1 MTPDYSTMDAALEF
15 LAPYGPDLRNGL
27 TSHGPMAVEALAAL
41 GRANAVMPWL
51 ERYKKGLL
59 PRPAPCERIDPTRW
73 RDLLG
78 HVDREADWEE
88 LFAAELTRGPWR
100 EVLATWT
107 GRLAP
112 GICANATHGVI
123 RTGHA
128 VRSLEHAM
136 TPARLRELGDGLA
149 SWAANHQ
156 TLPTGDVRSGTLPP
170 RAAIERVGRVP
181 MAERTFTGTI
191 VSSLAGLAG
200 QPAFADAIS
209 LLDVRPAPAQVLSEL
224 TETFARVY
232 LANAHDTLTT
242 IVFVHGITSLAALRT
257 LLRYLSPDAARTATQ
272 YAWQASAALYAA
284 FGTAP
289 AKAGDVELPRESVET
304 LVDRAVANGDEHAI
318 KLTEAC
324 LREHAIAP
332 SPSYLAAARHAIELL
347 VME

>member
-1 MTPDYSTMDAALEF
+1 MTPDYSTMEAALEF
-15 LAPYGPDLRNGL
+15 LAPYGPDLANGL

-41 GRANAVMPWL
+41 GRSDAILPWL
-51 ERYKKGLL
+51 GRYKKGLL
-59 PRPAPCERIDPTRW
+59 PRFAPRERIDPKSW
-73 RDLLG
+73 RELLG
-78 HVDREADWEE
+78 HVDREPDWEE
-88 LFAAELTRGPWR
+88 LFAAELAEAPWR
-100 EVLATWT
+100 DVLARWT
-107 GRLAP
+107 ARLAP

-128 VRSLEHAM
+128 VRSLENAV

-156 TLPTGDVRSGTLPP
+156 TLPTGRVASGTLSA
-170 RAAIERVGRVP
+170 RAAIERVQRVP
-181 MAERTFTGTI
+181 PAERVFTGTI
-191 VSSLAGLAG
+191 VSSLDGLAR
-200 QPAFADAIS
+200 QPAFADVIG
-209 LLDVRPAPAQVLSEL
+209 LVDVGPAPARVLSDL

-242 IVFVHGITSLAALRT
+242 IVFVHGITSVAALRSIIPS
-257 LLRYLSPDAARTATQ
+257 LSDDVARNATQ

-284 FGTAP
+284 FGTRAATTGEMEP
-289 AKAGDVELPRESVET
+289 PRESPET
-304 LVDRAVANGDEHAI
+304 LVDRAIANGDEHAI

-332 SPSYLAAARHAIELL
+332 SAAYLAAARHATELL

>member
-1 MTPDYSTMDAALEF
+1 MTPDYTMMEPALEF

-41 GRANAVMPWL
+41 GRADAVMPWL
-51 ERYKKGLL
+51 ERYRKGLL
-59 PRPAPCERIDPTRW
+59 PRPAPRERIAGDGW
-73 RDLLG
+73 RAALG
-78 HVDREADWEE
+78 HADREADWEA
-88 LFAAELTRGPWR
+88 LFADQLAEAPWR
-100 EVLATWT
+100 DVLGRWT
-107 GRLAP
+107 ARLTP
-112 GICANATHGVI
+112 GISANATHGVI

-128 VRSLEHAM
+128 VRSLEDAVK
-136 TPARLRELGDGLA
+136 PARLRELGDGLA

-156 TLPTGDVRSGTLPP
+156 TLPTGTVRSGTLPA
-170 RAAIERVGRVP
+170 RAAIARVNRVP

-191 VSSLAGLAG
+191 VSSLAGLAN
-200 QPAFADAIS
+200 QAEFAEAIS
-209 LLDVRPAPAQVLSEL
+209 LLDVRPSPAQVLSEL

-232 LANAHDTLTT
+232 LANAHDVLTT

-257 LLRYLSPDAARTATQ
+257 IVPYLPDDVARTATQ

-289 AKAGDVELPRESVET
+289 ATTAEITTSESVDS
-304 LVDRAVANGDEHAI
+304 LVDRAIANGDEHAI

-332 SPSYLAAARHAIELL
+332 SPAYLAAARHAIELL

>member
-1 MTPDYSTMDAALEF
+1 MTPDYTMMEPALAF

-41 GRANAVMPWL
+41 GRADAVMPWL
-51 ERYKKGLL
+51 ERYRKGLL
-59 PRPAPCERIDPTRW
+59 PRAPARERIAPDAW
-73 RDLLG
+73 KAFLG
-78 HVDREADWEE
+78 HFDREADWDA
-88 LFAAELTRGPWR
+88 LFADDLAGAPWPD
-100 EVLATWT
+100 VLARWT
-107 GRLAP
+107 VRLAP

-128 VRSLEHAM
+128 VRSLEHAV

-156 TLPTGDVRSGTLPP
+156 TLPTGDVRSGTLSP

-191 VSSLAGLAG
+191 VSSLSGLAG
-200 QPAFADAIS
+200 QPAFAEAIS
-209 LLDVRPAPAQVLSEL
+209 LLDVRPAPAHVLSEL

-257 LLRYLSPDAARTATQ
+257 LLPYLSPDAARTATQ

-304 LVDRAVANGDEHAI
+304 LVDRAIANGDEHAI

-332 SPSYLAAARHAIELL
+332 SASYLAAARHAIELL

>member
-1 MTPDYSTMDAALEF
+1 MTADYGMMEPALAF

-27 TSHGPMAVEALAAL
+27 TSHGPMAAEALAAL
-41 GRANAVMPWL
+41 GRADAVMPWL
-51 ERYKKGLL
+51 QRYRKGLL
-59 PRPAPCERIDPTRW
+59 PRPPERERIP
-73 RDLLG
+73 RDAWQAFLG
-78 HVDREADWEE
+78 HADREADWEA
-88 LFAAELTRGPWR
+88 LFADELADAPWR
-100 EVLATWT
+100 DVLARWT
-107 GRLAP
+107 ARLTP

-128 VRSLEHAM
+128 VRSLEHAV

-156 TLPTGDVRSGTLPP
+156 TLPTGTPTSGTLPA
-170 RAAIERVGRVP
+170 RAAIERVNRVP

-191 VSSLAGLAG
+191 VSSLAGLAN
-200 QPAFADAIS
+200 QPEFADAIS

-232 LANAHDTLTT
+232 LANAHDVLTT

-257 LLRYLSPDAARTATQ
+257 IVPYLPDDSARTATQ

-284 FGTAP
+284 FAMAP
-289 AKAGDVELPRESVET
+289 ARTGDIEPPRESADT
-304 LVDRAVANGDEHAI
+304 LVDRAIANGDEHAI

-324 LREHAIAP
+324 LREHALAP
-332 SPSYLAAARHAIELL
+332 SAAYLAAARHATELL